1 MANTGLSI
9 PMVNGATIHLLP
21 GFRFRPT
28 DDELV
33 IKYLYPRAFHVPLPC
48 AIITDVDIHHHNPW
62 DIVPVAEREKGK
74 HFFTRKEVKYPGSR
88 RSNRVA
94 GNGFWRAAGS
104 EVPIY
109 YKPEGAANDML
120 VGMRRTLVFH
130 YGKSRS
136 AERTEWAMHEFQ
148 LAGAGLL
155 PHPMM
160 RHATSNG
167 SEPPC
172 GCLEATIA
180 KKSDGLSATLRA
192 KRDSA
197 PLMRIM
203 VEPDSSWVICCIYKK
218 RQRAPPVVIPPVI
231 GDVGEAIIPHAIG
244 DAREGQLHFIDFLG
258 QPARNDPSSP
268 HSCTIDPSSLEEG
281 SDESAGDGEDKDG
294 DGMNEAN

>member
-1 MANTGLSI
+1 MCVLTIFILLFCLSFFSF
-9 PMVNGATIHLLP
+9 V
-21 GFRFRPT
+21 RWQRS
-28 DDELV
+28 DDE
-33 IKYLYPRAFHVPLPC
+33 
-48 AIITDVDIHHHNPW
+48 
-62 DIVPVAEREKGK
+62 VAEREKGK

-109 YKPEGAANDML
+109 YKPEGAADDML

-160 RHATSNG
+160 RRATSNG

-172 GCLEATIA
+172 GCLEATFA
-180 KKSDGLSATLRA
+180 KVRCYLQKFYCSIYH
-192 KRDSA
+192 DS
-197 PLMRIM
+197 I
-203 VEPDSSWVICCIYKK
+203 
-218 RQRAPPVVIPPVI
+218 
-231 GDVGEAIIPHAIG
+231 
-244 DAREGQLHFIDFLG
+244 
-258 QPARNDPSSP
+258 
-268 HSCTIDPSSLEEG
+268 
-281 SDESAGDGEDKDG
+281 
-294 DGMNEAN
+294 

>member
-109 YKPEGAANDML
+109 YKPEGAADDML

-160 RHATSNG
+160 RRATSNG

-172 GCLEATIA
+172 GCLEATFA

-281 SDESAGDGEDKDG
+281 SDESAGDGEYKDG